1 VAAAVAELEIVEKAP
16 SLKLE
21 RVPFVITAVVEERDP
36 IVPFVTVQFV
46 ETRVGHDAE
55 VITPVANVLSPEIV

>member
-21 RVPFVITAVVEERDP
+21 QVAFVIVAVVE
-36 IVPFVTVQFV
+36 V
-46 ETRVGHDAE
+46 RVGHDAE
-55 VITPVANVLSPEIV
+55 VITPVAKVLSPEIV